1 MRWGSRSRLLS
12 LQQLSGNPLQ
22 TIFLLRNGG
31 KTINNNASEDIRTC
45 NHMESKTHIEL
56 HWRGKPGHRLSIHPK
71 LSNFVM
77 LYKRITHNTE
87 KHHTIRSRIYS
98 LSKKKADFRTFQ
110 MIRPNRMIDVVWYD
124 ATTEGEHSK
133 ARGPY
138 SSGASLSIED
148 IAHVK
153 HRHKTDICSWRMF
166 FPC

>member
-56 HWRGKPGHRLSIHPK
+56 DWRGKPGHRLSIHPK
-71 LSNFVM
+71 LSNFVI
-77 LYKRITHNTE
+77 LTNAL
-87 KHHTIRSRIYS
+87 HTIQRNIILYVVGFTVYLKKRHILEHSNDT
-98 LSKKKADFRTFQ
+98 SKS
-110 MIRPNRMIDVVWYD
+110 NVVWYD
-124 ATTEGEHSK
+124 PTAEGEHSK